1 MFEGTPWEVGRNA
14 RVERPVMPARHDV
27 DAGLLHLL
35 SFGPTDHVTSSL
47 RVGTGGRHRPALDES
62 LRLDVGSMTPF
73 LSDFLPRSE
82 ATKQSKLSLRLDGLL
97 RFARNDGTGRANA
110 RPMTGSAKPF
120 FFFVAAMDC
129 LVARAARND
138 GLPAT

>member
-82 ATKQSKLSLRLDGLL
+82 ATKQSILPPRRNGLL
-97 RFARNDGTGRANA
+97 RFARNDGESHKMLTPA
-110 RPMTGSAKPF
+110 RWT
-120 FFFVAAMDC
+120 
-129 LVARAARND
+129 
-138 GLPAT
+138 

>member
-82 ATKQSKLSLRLDGLL
+82 ATKQSILSLRRWIASL
-97 RFARNDGTGRANA
+97 R
-110 RPMTGSAKPF
+110 SQ
-120 FFFVAAMDC
+120 
-129 LVARAARND
+129 
-138 GLPAT
+138 

>member
-73 LSDFLPRSE
+73 LSDFLPRSVSDE
-82 ATKQSKLSLRLDGLL
+82 AIHSFFARRDGLL
-97 RFARNDGTGRANA
+97 RGACHRARSGATRWLA
-110 RPMTGSAKPF
+110 MTE
-120 FFFVAAMDC
+120 DE
-129 LVARAARND
+129 R
-138 GLPAT
+138 

>member
-82 ATKQSKLSLRLDGLL
+82 ATKQSILSLRRNGLL
-97 RFARNDGTGRANA
+97 RFARNDGEGVATPPRSAATLRRARTDRA
-110 RPMTGSAKPF
+110 
-120 FFFVAAMDC
+120 
-129 LVARAARND
+129 ARAAPRRAR
-138 GLPAT
+138 P